1 MKPHHPVHLGGK
13 AFVVGRDQCRA
24 AFVFHQ
30 LQEFSENALR
40 GCLVQVSG
48 RLVRKNQR
56 RSVRERTSNRNPLL
70 LALTWGLLG
79 AISLAATQVRVVDT
93 AREVARAAARG
104 DRAPDV
110 DSGDAAVR
118 VSVSRQGARVRVVA
132 TSDVS
137 GPGGLFRFLPAV
149 ELSSTAVA
157 VEEPS

>member
-1 MKPHHPVHLGGK
+1 M
-13 AFVVGRDQCRA
+13 ANEMVVGAR
-24 AFVFHQ
+24 
-30 LQEFSENALR
+30 R
-40 GCLVQVSG
+40 GA
-48 RLVRKNQR
+48 
-56 RSVRERTSNRNPLL
+56 SVRPGRTPTVTSLPRAGERGAVTAEAAAVLPLL
-70 LALTWGLLG
+70 LALTWGLLW

-110 DSGDAAVR
+110 ASGDAAVR
-118 VSVSRQGARVRVVA
+118 VSVHRQGDRVSVVA
-132 TSDVS
+132 TSDVR